1 MTDIIDSLI
10 KKYTSRISFLQKLCD
25 KAKERNDKTN
35 TTRYRHAIL
44 ELENVIMDLRQ
55 INSKY

>member
-1 MTDIIDSLI
+1 MVIIDSLI
-10 KKYTSRISFLQKLCD
+10 DKYIRRISFLQKLCD

-44 ELENVIMDLRQ
+44 ELENVIMDLKQ
-55 INSKY
+55 INTKY

>member
-10 KKYTSRISFLQKLCD
+10 KKYTRRISFLQRLCD

-35 TTRYRHAIL
+35 ITRYRHAIL